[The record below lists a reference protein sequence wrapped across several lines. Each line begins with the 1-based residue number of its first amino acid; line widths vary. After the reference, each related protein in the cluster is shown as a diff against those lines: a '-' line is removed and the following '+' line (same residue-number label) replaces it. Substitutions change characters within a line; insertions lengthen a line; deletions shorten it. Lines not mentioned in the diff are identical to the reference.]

1 MAPTKRPREDS
12 TTTSSTPRALKKPRP
27 GFRVGPANLPDG
39 TWKRKV
45 DKIKATLIHKAKVK
59 KSYAKIKAQE
69 QEHGNLGR
77 EQKIYETLEQEDDVG
92 KKTQQQQELHPDRK
106 AMLDA
111 PEEAEE
117 EDRAGE
123 RHRNRRGNNG
133 RGNKPAYFAKEIEIA
148 RRQKEEREAKQ
159 AEFERR
165 QREIAQKR
173 EERERFRRQMAK
185 ARSGGKNGQR
195 KLGRESKVLL
205 ERVKKIV
212 EV

>member
-1 MAPTKRPREDS
+1 MAPTKRPREDDS
-12 TTTSSTPRALKKPRP
+12 TTTPAPKKHRP

-45 DKIKATLIHKAKVK
+45 DKIKKTLIHKAKVK

-69 QEHGNLGR
+69 QANIESER
-77 EQKIYETLEQEDDVG
+77 KIYDALEREEDGVG
-92 KKTQQQQELHPDRK
+92 KTQQELHPDRK

-111 PEEAEE
+111 PEEEE
-117 EDRAGE
+117 EEHARDRAAE
-123 RHRNRRGNNG
+123 RNRRRGNANG
-133 RGNKPAYFAKEIEIA
+133 RGNKPAYFAKEMEIA
-148 RRQKEEREAKQ
+148 RKQKEEREAKQ

-165 QREIAQKR
+165 QKEIAEKR

>member
-1 MAPTKRPREDS
+1 MAAPNKRPREDDTSS
-12 TTTSSTPRALKKPRP
+12 TTTPAPKKHRP
-27 GFRVGPANLPDG
+27 GFKVGPDNLPDG

-45 DKIKATLIHKAKVK
+45 DKIKKTLIHKAKVK

-69 QEHGNLGR
+69 QENIQSER
-77 EQKIYETLEQEDDVG
+77 KIYDTAEEDG
-92 KKTQQQQELHPDRK
+92 AEKTQRELHPDRK

-111 PEEAEE
+111 PEKEE
-117 EDRAGE
+117 EERGRDRTGE
-123 RHRNRRGNNG
+123 RSRKGGNG
-133 RGNKPAYFAKEIEIA
+133 RGNKPAYFAKEMEIA
-148 RRQKEEREAKQ
+148 RKKKEERQ
-159 AEFERR
+159 ARQQEFERR
-165 QREIAQKR
+165 QKEIAEKR

-212 EV
+212 EG

>member
-1 MAPTKRPREDS
+1 MAPTKRPREDD
-12 TTTSSTPRALKKPRP
+12 TTLPSAKKPRP

-45 DKIKATLIHKAKVK
+45 DKIKKTLIHKAKVK

-69 QEHGNLGR
+69 QGNLESER
-77 EQKIYETLEQEDDVG
+77 KIYDTLEREEGEDG
-92 KKTQQQQELHPDRK
+92 ARKTQQELHPDRK

-111 PEEAEE
+111 PEEEE
-117 EDRAGE
+117 EERAGE
-123 RHRNRRGNNG
+123 RNRNRDRRGGNNG
-133 RGNKPAYFAKEIEIA
+133 RGNKPAYFAKEMEIA
-148 RRQKEEREAKQ
+148 RKQKEEREAKQ

-165 QREIAQKR
+165 QKEIAEKR